1 MRVKS
6 LLRKGLSFHSGL
18 LPESLTS
25 SDACVDSRGVTM
37 HREPVENP
45 YKYVTVQIV

>member
-25 SDACVDSRGVTM
+25 SDVDSRGVTM